1 MQASLFATEPYLV
14 TQLLPFDEEPN
25 AFRRV
30 FELQV
35 QHMFLL
41 CPMRLI
47 VRRAGGDCPWLLR
60 KEYRHHVVS
69 VCRTL
74 RHKRV
79 RPAVHH
85 FVRLSRGGSHHLW
98 QSTVSNLVDVEE
110 ESLLSRLHRFLFDE
124 WQGRIEEV
132 DIVSTECQW
141 LIGDANNTG
150 TMICSCSCR

>member
-14 TQLLPFDEEPN
+14 SHLLPFDEEPN

-47 VRRAGGDCPWLLR
+47 VRRIRGNPTWFLG
-60 KEYRHHVVS
+60 KEYCHHVIS
-69 VCRTL
+69 VCWTL

-79 RPAVHH
+79 RPTGLH
-85 FVRLSRGGSHHLW
+85 FVRLSRGGSQHLW
-98 QSTVSNLVDVEE
+98 PATVSNLVDVEE
-110 ESLLSRLHRFLFDE
+110 ECLLSRLHRFLFDE

-150 TMICSCSCR
+150 SMICSCSCR

>member
-14 TQLLPFDEEPN
+14 SHLLPLDEEPN

-30 FELQV
+30 LELKV

-47 VRRAGGDCPWLLR
+47 MRRIRGNPTWFLG

-69 VCRTL
+69 VSRTL

-79 RPAVHH
+79 RPTGPH

-98 QSTVSNLVDVEE
+98 PSAVSNLVDVEE
-110 ESLLSRLHRFLFDE
+110 ESLLTRLHCFLFDE
-124 WQGRIEEV
+124 WQGGIEEV

>member
-1 MQASLFATEPYLV
+1 MQASLFADEPYLV
-14 TQLLPFDEEPN
+14 PHLLPLDEEPN

-47 VRRAGGDCPWLLR
+47 MRRIRGNPTWFLG

-69 VCRTL
+69 VFRTL

-79 RPAVHH
+79 RPTSPH

-98 QSTVSNLVDVEE
+98 PSTVSNLVDVEE
-110 ESLLSRLHRFLFDE
+110 ECLLSRLHRFLFDE

-141 LIGDANNTG
+141 LIGGANNTG

>member
-14 TQLLPFDEEPN
+14 SHLLPFDEEPN

-47 VRRAGGDCPWLLR
+47 VRRAGGDRPWFLG
-60 KEYRHHVVS
+60 KEYRHHVIS

-79 RPAVHH
+79 RPIGPH

-98 QSTVSNLVDVEE
+98 PSTVSNLVDVEKE
-110 ESLLSRLHRFLFDE
+110 CLLSRLHRFLFHE

-132 DIVSTECQW
+132 DIVSTKCQW
-141 LIGDANNTG
+141 SIGDANNTG

>member
-1 MQASLFATEPYLV
+1 MQASLFAEDSYLV
-14 TQLLPFDEEPN
+14 THLLPLDEEPN

-47 VRRAGGDCPWLLR
+47 MRRIRSDRPWFLG
-60 KEYRHHVVS
+60 KEYRHHVAS

-79 RPAVHH
+79 RPTGPH

-98 QSTVSNLVDVEE
+98 PSTVSNLVDVEE
-110 ESLLSRLHRFLFDE
+110 ECLLSRLHRFLFDE